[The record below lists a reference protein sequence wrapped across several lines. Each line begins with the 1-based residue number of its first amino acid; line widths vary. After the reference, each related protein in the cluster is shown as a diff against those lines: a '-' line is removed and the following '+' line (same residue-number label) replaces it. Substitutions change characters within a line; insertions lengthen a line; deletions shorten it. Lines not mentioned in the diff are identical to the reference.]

1 MVRVIF
7 TNCILFLFV
16 LTIAAQPTV
25 IKKRKIREL
34 NPTQLGV
41 GVGVTRSV
49 LYLSRN
55 IKEQNDATGYTASLT
70 WHTHRNWRFCAEATK
85 FNTINIEP
93 TWQNIRA
100 YNFELNAQ
108 LFARFNNINTL
119 FYPIFGLSYNTF
131 RAYFTGIN
139 DFMNLKEFYS
149 PQTTVNTNWLGLN
162 VGAGIEHRFRDITV
176 FGTYRMRVGK
186 MERKNQFNI
195 MDVCYGAGI
204 RYDIK
209 MPNLFNIF
217 KGTRGR
223 YNLN

>member
-1 MVRVIF
+1 M
-7 TNCILFLFV
+7 
-16 LTIAAQPTV
+16 
-25 IKKRKIREL
+25 KKRKIREL

-55 IKEQNDATGYTASLT
+55 INEQNDATGYTASLI
-70 WHTHRNWRFCAEATK
+70 WHTKHNWRFCAEFTR

-100 YNFELNAQ
+100 YSFEFNAQ
-108 LFARFNNINTL
+108 LFARFDNKNTL
-119 FYPIFGLSYNTF
+119 FYPLFGISYNTF
-131 RAYFTGIN
+131 QAYFTGIN
-139 DFMNLKEFYS
+139 DFMNLREFYKEQS
-149 PQTTVNTNWLGLN
+149 TVTTKWVGGNL
-162 VGAGIEHRFRDITV
+162 GAGIEHRFGRVTG

-195 MDVCYGAGI
+195 MDVCYGAGL

-209 MPNLFNIF
+209 MPNTISIF

-223 YNLN
+223 YNVN